1 MSRTEPPS
9 SVDPLDAADSPDP
22 AGSPDAAGS
31 SDPRLVALLVEVA
44 GAPPGWAARVTPTAR
59 LDGDLLLDETE
70 LAALA
75 ALLRE
80 RFGPA
85 ADLAALRAGLDLAA
99 LEALTV
105 ADLRRLLPEE
115 DAR

>member
-1 MSRTEPPS
+1 MPNPEPLHP
-9 SVDPLDAADSPDP
+9 DAPLDPE
-22 AGSPDAAGS
+22 
-31 SDPRLVALLVEVA
+31 LVALLVEAA
-44 GAPPGWAARVTPTAR
+44 GAPPDWARHVTPDAR
-59 LDGDLLLDETE
+59 LDGDLLLDEDE
-70 LAALA
+70 LADLS
-75 ALLRE
+75 LRLRE
-80 RFGPA
+80 RFGPR

>member
-1 MSRTEPPS
+1 MPNPEPPS
-9 SVDPLDAADSPDP
+9 SAEPLDPE
-22 AGSPDAAGS
+22 
-31 SDPRLVALLVEVA
+31 LVALVVEVA
-44 GAPPGWAARVTPTAR
+44 GAPPGWARHVTPAAR

-75 ALLRE
+75 GRLRQ

-85 ADLAALRAGLDLAA
+85 ADLAALRAGLDLAG

-105 ADLRRLLPEE
+105 ADLQRLLPEE
-115 DAR
+115 GAR

>member
-1 MSRTEPPS
+1 MSALNRE
-9 SVDPLDAADSPDP
+9 
-22 AGSPDAAGS
+22 
-31 SDPRLVALLVEVA
+31 LVALLVEVA
-44 GAPPGWAARVTPTAR
+44 GAPPGWARHVTPDAR
-59 LDGDLLLDETE
+59 LDADLLLDEAE
-70 LAALA
+70 LAELA
-75 ALLRE
+75 RRLTG

-105 ADLRRLLPEE
+105 ADVQRLVPGVADAPRPIPEE

>member
-1 MSRTEPPS
+1 ME
-9 SVDPLDAADSPDP
+9 PLDPE
-22 AGSPDAAGS
+22 
-31 SDPRLVALLVEVA
+31 LVALVVEVA
-44 GAPPGWAARVTPTAR
+44 GAPPGWARHVTPDAR

-75 ALLRE
+75 GRLRE

-85 ADLAALRAGLDLAA
+85 ADLAALRAGLDLAG

-105 ADLRRLLPEE
+105 ADLQRLLPEE
-115 DAR
+115 GAR